1 MCVCVSVC
9 VAHMLGVET
18 SSEDAAYAQI
28 LSDLSYAKS
37 GHAETRN
44 DANSANNM
52 HNSYTDRVNH

>member
-1 MCVCVSVC
+1 
-9 VAHMLGVET
+9 MLGVET